1 MALNSYFL
9 QGSQSEQRLVQDLI
23 NEQLKIFGVEVTYL
37 PRKIVR
43 KDTLFRELES
53 STFNDNF
60 AIEAYV
66 NTYEGYTGAGDIMTK
81 FGMSLK
87 DELIITISK
96 ERFEDFIAPFL
107 STLPASEVEVTTR
120 PREGDLIYFPLGK
133 RIFEVK
139 FVEHEKP
146 FYQLGKNYVYELQCE
161 LFELED
167 EMGGW
172 DQLSTTSE
180 EIDDVLVD
188 QGYMTS
194 LQLISIGSTATLGIT
209 TTSGYIRNIIL
220 NHDGYGYS
228 ITPTVSISTAP
239 PGGIDATAVAITTSP
254 SNSDNSD
261 APDSYIKEILL
272 TNPGAG
278 YTEIPTVTI
287 VSATST
293 QTNGITETHGVGAAA
308 TATLVTT
315 DSGIGTISIT
325 NSGSGYPTE
334 PIVYFNTPTSGIG
347 TAVGRSVVS
356 IANTVTQILLSDA
369 GIGYTAGTGIATVA
383 SPPLIIGTGTYK
395 FNELVVGSI
404 SGAKGRVKSWD
415 EDTNIL
421 KLGTTSGTFVAGDVA
436 IGSTSTAQYTVDYVE
451 SAEFEDKYDQSET
464 IESEADDILDF
475 TESNPFGQV

>member
-180 EIDDVLVD
+180 EIDDTLSSF
-188 QGYMTS
+188 GYMTE
-194 LQLISIGSTATLGIT
+194 LQLISVGSTATLGV
-209 TTSGYIRNIIL
+209 TTSTGYIRNIIL
-220 NHDGYGYS
+220 NNDGYDY
-228 ITPTVSISTAP
+228 TQVPTVAITTAP
-239 PGGIDATAVAITTSP
+239 AGGTDATAVAITTSVNNVY
-254 SNSDNSD
+254 SV
-261 APDSYIKEILL
+261 KEILL
-272 TNPGAG
+272 TNTGAG
-278 YTEIPTVTI
+278 YTVTPTVTI
-287 VSATST
+287 VSAATT
-293 QTNGITETHGVGAAA
+293 ATNGITTYHGVGAAA
-308 TATLVTT
+308 TATLVTSN
-315 DSGIGTISIT
+315 SGITSVTIT
-325 NSGSGYPTE
+325 NSGSGYPTAPE
-334 PIVYFNTPTSGIG
+334 LYFNTPTSGVG
-347 TAVGRSVVS
+347 TATGKVLISTDNMVNQVL
-356 IANTVTQILLSDA
+356 ISDA

-383 SPPLIIGTGTYK
+383 PPPIITGIGTYF
-395 FNELVVGSI
+395 FNDVVTGSL

-415 EDTNIL
+415 KDENIL
-421 KLGTTSGTFVAGDVA
+421 KLGTTDGTFIAGDIA
-436 IGSTSTAQYTVDYVE
+436 IGSTGTPPPEYTVDYVK
-451 SAEFEDKYDQSET
+451 SAEYEDKYDQSDE
-464 IESEADDILDF
+464 IEAEADAILDF
-475 TESNPFGQV
+475 SESNPFGQV

>member
-37 PRKIVR
+37 PRKIVK
-43 KDTLFRELES
+43 KDTIFRELES

-107 STLPASEVEVTTR
+107 QQLPASEVEVITR

-180 EIDDVLVD
+180 EIDSVLVD

-194 LQLISIGSTATLGIT
+194 LQLISIGSTATLGVT

-220 NHDGYGYS
+220 NNDGYEYTA
-228 ITPTVSISTAP
+228 TPTVSISTAP
-239 PGGIDATAVAITTSP
+239 PGGIDATAVAITTSNDDF
-254 SNSDNSD
+254 SSVE
-261 APDSYIKEILL
+261 EILL

-278 YTEIPTVTI
+278 YTETPTVTI

-293 QTNGITETHGVGAAA
+293 ETNGVIITHGVGAAA

-325 NSGSGYPTE
+325 NNGSGYPTE
-334 PIVYFNTPTSGIG
+334 PIIYFNTPISGVG
-347 TAVGRSVVS
+347 TAVGRAVVS
-356 IANTVTQILLSDA
+356 VANSVTQVLLSDA
-369 GIGYTAGTGIATVA
+369 GIGYDSGTGIATVS
-383 SPPLIIGTGTYK
+383 SPPLISGTGTYS
-395 FNELVVGSI
+395 FNEIVVGSV

-415 EDTNIL
+415 KDTNIL
-421 KLGTTSGTFVAGDVA
+421 KLGTTIGTFVAGDVA
-436 IGSTSTAQYTVDYVE
+436 IGSTSTAQYTVDYVK

-464 IESEADDILDF
+464 IEGEADDILDF

>member
-37 PRKIVR
+37 PRKIIR
-43 KDTLFRELES
+43 TDNLFRELES
-53 STFNDNF
+53 SEFNDNF
-60 AIEAYV
+60 ALEAYV

-107 STLPASEVEVTTR
+107 TAMPASEVEVTTR

-172 DQLSTTSE
+172 DQVSTTSE

-188 QGYMTS
+188 HGYMTS
-194 LQLISIGSTATLGIT
+194 LQIISIGSTATLGIT
-209 TTSGYIRNIIL
+209 TNTGYIRNIIL
-220 NHDGYGYS
+220 NEDGYDYTL
-228 ITPTVSISTAP
+228 TPTISISPAP
-239 PGGIDATAVAITTSP
+239 AGGINATAVAITTSINNV
-254 SNSDNSD
+254 SSV
-261 APDSYIKEILL
+261 KEILL

-278 YTEIPTVTI
+278 YTTIPTVTI
-287 VSATST
+287 VSSAST
-293 QTNGITETHGVGAAA
+293 QTNGITTTYGVGAAA

-315 DSGIGTISIT
+315 NSGIGTITIT
-325 NSGSGYPTE
+325 DGGSGYPTE

-347 TAVGRSVVS
+347 TAVVRALVS
-356 IANTVTQILLSDA
+356 TANTVSQILISDA
-369 GIGYTAGTGIATVA
+369 GIGYTSATGIVTVA
-383 SPPLIIGTGTYK
+383 PPPILTGSGAYQ
-395 FNELVVGSI
+395 FNEIVTGSI

-415 EDTNIL
+415 KDTNIL
-421 KLGTTSGTFVAGDVA
+421 KLGSTNGTFVSGDVA
-436 IGSTSTAQYTVDYVE
+436 IGSTSESKYTVDYIE
-451 SAEFEDKYDQSET
+451 TAEFADKYAQNDN
-464 IESEADDILDF
+464 IESEADAILDF
-475 TESNPFGQV
+475 SESNPFGTY

>member
-220 NHDGYGYS
+220 NQDGWDY
-228 ITPTVSISTAP
+228 TQPPTVLINQAP
-239 PGGIDATAVAITTSP
+239 PGGIDATAVAITTSY
-254 SNSDNSD
+254 DNIHSV
-261 APDSYIKEILL
+261 KEILL

-278 YTEIPTVTI
+278 YTEIPHVTI
-287 VSATST
+287 ISATST
-293 QTNGITETHGVGAAA
+293 QTNGVVTTHGDGAEA

-325 NSGSGYPTE
+325 NSGSGYLTE
-334 PIVYFNTPTSGIG
+334 PIVYFNTPTSGVG
-347 TAVGRSVVS
+347 TAVGRAVVS
-356 IANTVTQILLSDA
+356 VANTVTQILLSDA
-369 GIGYTAGTGIATVA
+369 GIGYDSGTGIATVS
-383 SPPLIIGTGTYK
+383 SPPLITGTGTYQ
-395 FNELVVGSI
+395 FNELVVGSV
-404 SGAKGRVKSWD
+404 SGAKGRVKTWD
-415 EDTNIL
+415 KDTNIL
-421 KLGTTSGTFVAGDVA
+421 KLGTTSGTFVAGDIA
-436 IGSTSTAQYTVDYVE
+436 IGNTSAAQYGVDYVE